1 MIDVKI
7 IKGKMGVEIKGEF
20 FNVYPLPYDA
30 EYMMEEDAYITGD
43 IVMPYFGVV
52 DKINAMKPG
61 FYGIQDGEH
70 VKIITVLPE
79 GKDKENYSI
88 DKVISFD
95 LSNIVDVINTE
106 GFISPEEI
114 ELINMSS
121 DFKKF
126 DIQPEDDFLKKI
138 VKSVI
143 NTKKVNLKI
152 YANRLPERHHLG
164 NMISSLSNKTKMSV
178 AYFKIWSEIL
188 GFDFDIVV
196 RDNGEDSI
204 APLKKEV
211 NYSSVT
217 NEVEGH

>member
-1 MIDVKI
+1 
-7 IKGKMGVEIKGEF
+7 MGVEIKGDF
-20 FNVYPLPYDA
+20 FNAYPLPYDP
-30 EYMMEEDAYITGD
+30 EYMMIDDAYISGD
-43 IVMPYFGVV
+43 IVMPYYGVV
-52 DKINAMKPG
+52 KKINPMKPG
-61 FYGIQDGEH
+61 YYGIQDGD
-70 VKIITVLPE
+70 VIKIITVLPE

-126 DIQPEDDFLKKI
+126 DIHDDDDFLKKI
-138 VKSVI
+138 VKAVI

-164 NMISSLSNKTKMSV
+164 NMISSLSGKTKMSV

-188 GFDFDIVV
+188 GFDFDVTV
-196 RDNGEDSI
+196 RDNGEDPI
-204 APLKKEV
+204 VPLKKDI
-211 NYSSVT
+211 NYSSES